1 MEILKRDSNSI
12 NIASFWEGFS
22 LGKFNFD
29 PPYQRDSVWDEEKQS
44 FFIDSILRNYPI
56 PPIFLH
62 QKIDDDTGKITFEV
76 VDGKQRLTA
85 IVNFINGRITS
96 ASEEEDDE
104 LTGVFFSDLSTS
116 KYAEV
121 KKLFWRYQMPI
132 EYIDTEDERIIDSIF
147 DRLNRNGERLNG
159 QELRNAKYHD
169 TDFYKKIVEYSQR
182 EYWQKLLEHVD
193 KKRMEDKEFV
203 SELIFTIL
211 ENEVFGATQDIID
224 GLYEKYCTKD
234 GDETNEAFTIFER
247 TTDYLVAM
255 NIDFKNHKASGVSH
269 LYGIFSYALYC
280 NTNGIPV
287 EDASNKLSAFLDSLW
302 EKDIQQNEELRREYR
317 KTMSSS
323 TKSKT
328 QRSRRIEVLLNLLR
342 D

>member
-85 IVNFINGRITS
+85 IVNFIQGKITS
-96 ASEEEDDE
+96 ASEENDDE
-104 LTGVFFSDLSTS
+104 LTGVFFSDLSIS

-132 EYIDTEDERIIDSIF
+132 EYIDTEDEKIIDSIF

-169 TDFYKKIVEYSQR
+169 TDFYKKIVEYSQL
-182 EYWQKLLEHVD
+182 EYWQKLLKHVD

-211 ENEVFGATQDIID
+211 ENEVIGATQEIID
-224 GLYEKYCTKD
+224 DLYEKYCQSNIKI
-234 GDETNEAFTIFER
+234 NEAFAVFENV
-247 TTDYLVAM
+247 TDYLVTM
-255 NIDFKNHKASGVSH
+255 DIDFKDHKASGVSH
-269 LYGIFSYALYC
+269 LYGIFNYALHC
-280 NTNGIPV
+280 SNNQIPV
-287 EDASNKLSAFLDSLW
+287 KEASEKLSAFLDSLW
-302 EKDIQQNEELRREYR
+302 KKDTQEGEELRKEYR

-328 QRSRRIEVLLNLLR
+328 QRSRRIDVLLNLLN

>member
-85 IVNFINGRITS
+85 IVNFINGKIAS
-96 ASEEEDDE
+96 ASEENDDE
-104 LTGVFFSDLSTS
+104 LTGVFFSDLSIS

-132 EYIDTEDERIIDSIF
+132 EYIDTEDEKVIDSIF

-169 TDFYKKIVEYSQR
+169 TDFYKKIVEYSQL
-182 EYWQKLLEHVD
+182 EYWQKLLKHVD

-211 ENEVFGATQDIID
+211 EKEIIGATQDIID
-224 GLYEKYCTKD
+224 NLYEKYCTKND
-234 GDETNEAFTIFER
+234 ITINEAFATFER
-247 TTDYLVAM
+247 VTNYLVGM
-255 NIDFKNHKASGVSH
+255 NINFKEHKASGVSH
-269 LYGIFSYALYC
+269 LYGIFNYAYYC
-280 NTNGIPV
+280 IGKQIPV
-287 EDASNKLSAFLDSLW
+287 EEASEKLSAFLDSLW
-302 EKDIQQNEELRREYR
+302 KTDTQNNEELRKEYR

-328 QRSRRIEVLLNLLR
+328 QRSRRIDVLLNLFK

>member
-85 IVNFINGRITS
+85 IVNFIDGQITS

-104 LTGVFFSDLSTS
+104 LTGIFFSDLSTS

-132 EYIDTEDERIIDSIF
+132 EYIDTEDEKIIDSIF

-224 GLYEKYCTKD
+224 GLYEKYCTKN
-234 GDETNEAFTIFER
+234 GDEINGAFSIFER
-247 TTDYLVAM
+247 TTDYLVSM
-255 NIDFKNHKASGVSH
+255 NIDFKNHKSSGVSH

-280 NTNGIPV
+280 NTKSIPV
-287 EDASNKLSAFLDSLW
+287 AVASNKLSSFLDSLW
-302 EKDIQQNEELRREYR
+302 EKDVQHNAELRREYR

-328 QRSRRIEVLLNLLR
+328 QRSRRIEVLLNLLH